1 MRAKIKEQRRL
12 RVYILEINMGSQR
25 FQTPKGVGRCF
36 SLSELGNPLL
46 PMEELEPFGEQ
57 IYI

>member
-1 MRAKIKEQRRL
+1 MPEE
-12 RVYILEINMGSQR
+12 EINMGSQR
-25 FQTPKGVGRCF
+25 FQTPAGIGRCF
-36 SLSELGNPLL
+36 SLSELGNPFV